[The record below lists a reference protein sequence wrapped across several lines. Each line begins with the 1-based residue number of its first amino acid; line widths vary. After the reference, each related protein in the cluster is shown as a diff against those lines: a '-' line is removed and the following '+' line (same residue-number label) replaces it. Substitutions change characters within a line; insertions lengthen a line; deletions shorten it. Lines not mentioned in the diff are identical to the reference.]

1 MDALPVQLR
10 DRVLATARALPLR
23 TRAQARLG
31 RAVVLLCG
39 TLFGLFVFFLAGGA
53 RTGPRPALLVIT
65 TTAADAL
72 IAGFAGRVLLA
83 RGRSM
88 LGRPYALRM
97 GVVLG
102 LPLMA
107 IAARHLL
114 SAEFDGMVRLWPGRV
129 GFRCLA
135 LTLAIGL
142 APVAAFALAFRRSE
156 VVTPGSSGAGFGV
169 AIGLWAGVLVD
180 LWCPVAYLP
189 HLLLGH
195 LLPVALLGAAG
206 HLIGRRL
213 LAI

>member
-1 MDALPVQLR
+1 M
-10 DRVLATARALPLR
+10 
-23 TRAQARLG
+23 
-31 RAVVLLCG
+31 
-39 TLFGLFVFFLAGGA
+39 F
-53 RTGPRPALLVIT
+53 
-65 TTAADAL
+65 
-72 IAGFAGRVLLA
+72 
-83 RGRSM
+83 
-88 LGRPYALRM
+88 GRPYGFRI
-97 GVVLG
+97 GVILG
-102 LPLMA
+102 APLVA

-114 SAEFDGMVRLWPGRV
+114 SAEFEGMIRLWPERM
-129 GFRCLA
+129 GFRCLE
-135 LTLAIGL
+135 LTLAIGV
-142 APVAAFALAFRRSE
+142 APMVAVAFAFRRSE